1 MVSASTLW
9 KVRWARILP
18 FVALGI
24 TSVLMIIAAKQE
36 VELCAI
42 YTRHSDTPQ
51 AFQAPARL
59 FVQLLNGPSFYFTV
73 WTGSF
78 EAFGLY
84 FSDVGRLPAIVLFWY
99 GVGWALDRRLS
110 GTRAPFVGSRLVR
123 VILYGVLLAVSCLFL
138 GIILEAL
145 RSHRLFPSV
154 LWFYIVHV
162 GMRSSALKFYVL
174 LLWAFAFVF
183 YFGWKMVIALTSRPR
198 TASNKLNTGDFPHT
212 SHTSRAPWV

>member
-1 MVSASTLW
+1 MMVSGSTLW

-18 FVALGI
+18 FAAFGI

-36 VELCAI
+36 VEIWAI

-59 FVQLLNGPSFYFTV
+59 FAQLLNGPSFYFTV
-73 WTGSF
+73 WTGGF

-84 FSDVGRLPAIVLFWY
+84 FSDVGRLPGIVLFWY

-110 GTRAPFVGSRLVR
+110 GTRAPFVGSRILR
-123 VILYGVLLAVSCLFL
+123 ATLYGALLGLSCLFTAA
-138 GIILEAL
+138 IFEVL

-154 LWFYIVHV
+154 LWFYIVHL
-162 GMRSSALKFYVL
+162 GLRSSALGLYVAL
-174 LLWAFAFVF
+174 FWAFAFVF
-183 YFGWKMVIALTSRPR
+183 YFGWKMVITLTSRPR
-198 TASNKLNTGDFPHT
+198 TALNKVTTEDFPHT
-212 SHTSRAPWV
+212 YRGPRA

>member
-1 MVSASTLW
+1 MMVSGSTLW

-36 VELCAI
+36 VEIWTVYA
-42 YTRHSDTPQ
+42 RNSDTPQ
-51 AFQAPARL
+51 EFQAPARL
-59 FVQLLNGPSFYFTV
+59 FAQLLNGPSFYFTV
-73 WTGSF
+73 WTGGF

-84 FSDVGRLPAIVLFWY
+84 FSDVGRLPGIVLFWY
-99 GVGWALDRRLS
+99 GVGWVVDRRLG

-123 VILYGVLLAVSCLFL
+123 ATLYSALLGVSCLFL
-138 GIILEAL
+138 GIILEGL

-154 LWFYIVHV
+154 LWSYIVHV
-162 GMRSSALKFYVL
+162 GLCSSALKLYVL

-183 YFGWKMVIALTSRPR
+183 YFGWKMVITLTSRPR
-198 TASNKLNTGDFPHT
+198 TASNKRDTGDFPHT
-212 SHTSRAPWV
+212 SRTPLV

>member
-1 MVSASTLW
+1 MMVFGAMLW
-9 KVRWARILP
+9 NVRWARILP

-24 TSVLMIIAAKQE
+24 TSVLMIFAAKQE
-36 VELCAI
+36 MEIWAI

-59 FVQLLNGPSFYFTV
+59 LAQLLNGPSFYFTV
-73 WTGSF
+73 WTGGF

-84 FSDVGRLPAIVLFWY
+84 FSDVGRLPGIVLFWY

-110 GTRAPFVGSRLVR
+110 AARASFVGSRLVR
-123 VILYGVLLAVSCLFL
+123 ATLYGAFLGLSCLL
-138 GIILEAL
+138 TAIIFEAL
-145 RSHRLFPSV
+145 RSHMLFPSV

-162 GMRSSALKFYVL
+162 GLRSSALGLYVV

-183 YFGWKMVIALTSRPR
+183 YFGWKMVITLTSRPR
-198 TASNKLNTGDFPHT
+198 TASLTQL
-212 SHTSRAPWV
+212 